1 MALPITVSITC
12 GGTELAKGD
21 DYLRLTLAQDLFGA
35 HVLTITAPFD
45 RVENAHTPFF
55 AKAPDR
61 LLGQAVALQVQV
73 VAGFSTLYTQPL
85 QFKGYVTGLST
96 GQDTDQMGSVD
107 VTVHSAD
114 FQLTD
119 GLQRRTFRKLSLRDI
134 FAQVLNLY
142 DLPHQLQP
150 RYTAKLP
157 YAVQYQET
165 NFAFLSRLAATYG
178 EWLYSDG
185 LTLRLGP
192 PPAGAEIPFAADGIH
207 NRFSFGLVLRPTRA
221 TLYGYDYHQHR
232 HTTANTADQA
242 VAGLQRN
249 PYGKLVLQ
257 QSDKLFPHAAHAL
270 TEAQDPTQAQLT
282 AEAQRLK
289 GHLAASLVTVQGQS
303 ENPALVLGGVISIRG
318 KGLGSEHTAADSFG
332 VYCLTALTHYIDGRG
347 NYRNTFTAIPHL
359 LDVPPVNPHYDAPAG
374 IPELADVIDDQ
385 DPAALGRVRVRF
397 HWPVAKPADAETDW
411 VRVLTPYSGAGKGQ
425 LFTPEIGSQV
435 LVSYQHNQADQPLV
449 QGNLFHA
456 RNTDKAKYSHGSA
469 PVKGIQTK
477 GGNKITFHDQAGEE
491 RILVSNGK
499 KKQTAVELS
508 FKGDGSVHIQSKGPV
523 TVNGSVITLDAG
535 EKGEIKMHA
544 KNITL
549 VAEDDVKVSA
559 KTKGISLKAQ
569 KNIVADATEKLQL
582 TGTQGAGL
590 TSPQTVD
597 LGTGATVNISATV
610 VNQS

>member
-1 MALPITVSITC
+1 MALPITVSLTC
-12 GGTELAKGD
+12 GGTELAKGN

-45 RVENAHTPFF
+45 RVESAHTPFF

-61 LLGQAVALQVQV
+61 LLGQSVALQVQA
-73 VAGFSTLYTQPL
+73 VAGFTTLHTQPL
-85 QFKGYVTGLST
+85 HFKGYVTGLST

-114 FQLTD
+114 YQLTD
-119 GLQRRTFRKLSLRDI
+119 GLQRRTFRKLSLREI
-134 FAQVLNLY
+134 FAQVLQLY

-150 RYTAKLP
+150 RYTAKIS

-192 PPAGAEIPFAADGIH
+192 PPTGAEIAFAADGVH
-207 NRFSFGLVLRPTRA
+207 NRFSFGLALRPTRA

-232 HTTANTADQA
+232 HATANTADQV

-249 PYGKLVLQ
+249 LYGKLVLQ

-270 TEAQDPTQAQLT
+270 TEVQDPTQAQLT

-303 ENPALVLGGVISIRG
+303 EDPALVLGAVISIRG
-318 KGLGSEHTAADSFG
+318 KGLGSEHMAADSFG
-332 VYCLTALTHYIDGRG
+332 TYRLTALTHYMDGRG
-347 NYRNTFTAIPHL
+347 NYRNAFTAIPHL

-385 DPAALGRVRVRF
+385 DPAALGRVRLRF

-456 RNTDKAKYSHGSA
+456 QNTSKAKYSHGSA
-469 PVKGIQTK
+469 PIKGIQTK
-477 GGNKITFHDQAGEE
+477 GGNKITFHDKAGEE

-549 VAEDDVKVSA
+549 VAEDDVRVSA

-569 KNIVADATEKLQL
+569 KDIVAEATEQLQL
-582 TGTQGAGL
+582 KGTKGAGL
-590 TSPQTVD
+590 TSPKAVD
-597 LGTGATVNISATV
+597 VGTGTTVNISATT